1 MALSLNL
8 HTGVDYFMGLPI
20 DDLNDLAETVNET
33 LKEVARH
40 GKQK

>member
-8 HTGVDYFMGLPI
+8 HTGVDYFMGLPV
-20 DDLNDLAETVNET
+20 DDLNDLAEMVNET